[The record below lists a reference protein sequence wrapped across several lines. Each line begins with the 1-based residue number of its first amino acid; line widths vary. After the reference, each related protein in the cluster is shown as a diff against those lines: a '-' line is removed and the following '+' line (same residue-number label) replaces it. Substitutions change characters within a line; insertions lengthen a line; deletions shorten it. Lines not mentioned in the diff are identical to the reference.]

1 MICLNSW
8 LYDENNPFSKVEAIQ
23 YYDELRKDLEEGYF
37 EGINVYLS
45 FFNKELVNILDY
57 FNEYIVIFDA
67 LITIPLGLYLCKKQ
81 CTKLSTLDNHEEQLL
96 GYKKAA
102 SMRILLVGN
111 TMVFAIA
118 AFYLMGAYQS
128 MLWVAA
134 VSAIGWY
141 FTKPSERKMELE
153 LQAKDP
159 NQENY

>member
-1 MICLNSW
+1 MEQKIIRTLNVYYYGIMALTLLAGTLAYFLIMKDYVQPIDS
-8 LYDENNPFSKVEAIQ
+8 LSALGQAIQ
-23 YYDELRKDLEEGYF
+23 
-37 EGINVYLS
+37 
-45 FFNKELVNILDY
+45 
-57 FNEYIVIFDA
+57 YIVIFDA
-67 LITIPLGLYLCKKQ
+67 LVTIPLGLYLCKKQ
-81 CTKLSTLDNHEEQLL
+81 CTKLSQLDNEEEKKQ

-102 SMRILLVGN
+102 SLRIVLVSN

-153 LQAKDP
+153 LQPKDP
-159 NQENY
+159 SQEQY

>member
-1 MICLNSW
+1 MEQKIIRTLNVYYYGIMVLTLLAGTLAYFLIMKDYVQPIDS
-8 LYDENNPFSKVEAIQ
+8 LSTLGQAIQ
-23 YYDELRKDLEEGYF
+23 Y
-37 EGINVYLS
+37 V
-45 FFNKELVNILDY
+45 
-57 FNEYIVIFDA
+57 VIFDA
-67 LITIPLGLYLCKKQ
+67 LVTIPLGLYLCKKQ
-81 CTKLSTLDNHEEQLL
+81 CTKLSTLDNEEEKLQ

-102 SMRILLVGN
+102 SLRILLVGN

-153 LQAKDP
+153 LQPKDP
-159 NQENY
+159 TQEQY

>member
-1 MICLNSW
+1 MALTLLAGTLAYFLIMKDYVQPIDSLST
-8 LYDENNPFSKVEAIQ
+8 LGQAIQ
-23 YYDELRKDLEEGYF
+23 Y
-37 EGINVYLS
+37 V
-45 FFNKELVNILDY
+45 
-57 FNEYIVIFDA
+57 VIFDA
-67 LITIPLGLYLCKKQ
+67 LVTIPLGLYLCKKQ
-81 CTKLSTLDNHEEQLL
+81 CTKLSTLDNEEEKLQ

-153 LQAKDP
+153 LQPKDP
-159 NQENY
+159 TQEQY

>member
-1 MICLNSW
+1 MEQKIIRTLNVYYYGIMALTLLAGTLAYFLIMKDYVQPIDS
-8 LYDENNPFSKVEAIQ
+8 LSTLGQAIQ
-23 YYDELRKDLEEGYF
+23 YM
-37 EGINVYLS
+37 V
-45 FFNKELVNILDY
+45 ILD
-57 FNEYIVIFDA
+57 A
-67 LITIPLGLYLCKKQ
+67 LVTIPLGLYLCKKQ
-81 CTKLSTLDNHEEQLL
+81 CTKLSVLENEEEKLL

-102 SMRILLVGN
+102 TLRILLVSN

-153 LQAKDP
+153 LQTQDP
-159 NQENY
+159 NQEQY

>member
-1 MICLNSW
+1 MEQKIIRTLN
-8 LYDENNPFSKVEAIQ
+8 LYYYGIMALTLLAGTLAYFLITKDYVQPIDSLSALGQAIQ
-23 YYDELRKDLEEGYF
+23 
-37 EGINVYLS
+37 
-45 FFNKELVNILDY
+45 
-57 FNEYIVIFDA
+57 YIVIFDA
-67 LITIPLGLYLCKKQ
+67 LVTIPLGLYLCKKQ
-81 CTKLSTLDNHEEQLL
+81 CTKLSMLDNDEEKLQ

-102 SMRILLVGN
+102 SLRILLVSN

-153 LQAKDP
+153 LQPKDP
-159 NQENY
+159 NQEQY